1 MIYPTLS
8 VMTSGIL
15 LVAILLAADWY
26 VWRLGVTRKLRQ
38 SHRDIPRGLSEM
50 EGEPSTVTPTGN
62 SAHADRQGFKRV
74 A

>member
-1 MIYPTLS
+1 MS
-8 VMTSGIL
+8 VLTSGII

-38 SHRDIPRGLSEM
+38 LHPDIPRGRGEM
-50 EGEPSTVTPTGN
+50 EGEPSTVTATGN
-62 SAHADRQGFKRV
+62 SAHADGRGFKKV